1 MNNHA
6 QEFSACGL
14 PETPQPLHRLLWQ
27 MKGIAAI
34 CVAVLILWFV
44 DIELNDSRYSEATG
58 RTIVGLVGK

>member
-1 MNNHA
+1 VNSHA
-6 QEFSACGL
+6 QEFSASGL

-27 MKGIAAI
+27 MKGIVVVS
-34 CVAVLILWFV
+34 VAVLILWLV